1 LVTGRTRYAAGP
13 FSRELAFFQWPNHS
27 ERVSPTDYFLGH
39 NVLMRAEVARRFP
52 FGQPHLRHGGDA
64 DLAERLRAA
73 GHRLLYVPG
82 MEMTHNYA
90 ARPADIWTH
99 CVSRGGAEFRSQLA
113 RGVSPPGALR
123 EAVGRLRYLS
133 RRLARQGRT
142 AGLSIARRPLSLAF
156 AVAYS
161 AAMLAGR
168 RRAERGGP
176 ELREPF

>member
-1 LVTGRTRYAAGP
+1 
-13 FSRELAFFQWPNHS
+13 
-27 ERVSPTDYFLGH
+27 
-39 NVLMRAEVARRFP
+39 
-52 FGQPHLRHGGDA
+52 
-64 DLAERLRAA
+64 
-73 GHRLLYVPG
+73 